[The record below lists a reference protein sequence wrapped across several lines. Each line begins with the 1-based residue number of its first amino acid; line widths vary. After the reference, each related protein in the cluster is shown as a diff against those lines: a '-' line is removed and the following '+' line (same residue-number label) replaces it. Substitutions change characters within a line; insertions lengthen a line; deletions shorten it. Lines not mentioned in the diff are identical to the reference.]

1 MTRDAAEDWDD
12 VRAYDYDLPP
22 RLIAQHPL
30 EDRTS
35 ARMLVVPRGD
45 GSVAHRHVRD
55 LPTYVRPGDAIVLN
69 DTRVVPARLVGRRAS
84 TGGKWQGLFLEAD
97 PGGFWRILSK
107 TRGRMTAGERIV
119 LFDRQAEDAIE
130 LETVER
136 RDRGEWIVRPVSDRS
151 AWEILA
157 DVGRV
162 PLPGYIRG
170 GEMGPGDEQRYQTVY
185 GRRDGAVAAPTAGLH
200 FTENL
205 LAELLGQGV
214 AIEHVTLHVGVGT
227 FRPVEAPRLSEH
239 AMHFERAELTAETA
253 ERLNAVRAQGGR
265 IIAVGTTS
273 VRTLETA
280 AASGTPASGT
290 LAAWSGETNLFI
302 RPPYEFRACDAIL
315 TNFHLPRSTLL
326 ALVYAFGGPARMR
339 AAYAT
344 AIAERYRFY
353 SYGDCML
360 IG

>member
-1 MTRDAAEDWDD
+1 MTVDAAEDWDD
-12 VRAYDYDLPP
+12 IRAYDYDLPP

-35 ARMLVVPRGD
+35 ARMMVVRRDD
-45 GSVAHRHVRD
+45 GAVAHRHVRD
-55 LPTYVRPGDAIVLN
+55 LPAYVRSGDAIVLN

-97 PGGFWRILSK
+97 ASGLWRILSK
-107 TRGRMTAGERIV
+107 TRGRLAAGERIV
-119 LFDRQAEDAIE
+119 LADRQAEDAIE

-136 RDRGEWIVRPVSDRS
+136 RERGEWIVRPLTGQS

-157 DVGRV
+157 RVGRV

-170 GEMGPGDEQRYQTVY
+170 GEMEPGDEQRYQTVY

-205 LAELLGQGV
+205 LAELQGQGV
-214 AIEHVTLHVGVGT
+214 AVEHVTLHVGIGT
-227 FRPVEAPRLSEH
+227 FRPVEALRLSEH

-253 ERLNAVRAQGGR
+253 ERLNAVRARGGR

-280 AASGTPASGT
+280 AASGTLS
-290 LAAWSGETNLFI
+290 AWSGETNLFI
-302 RPPYEFRACDAIL
+302 RLPYEFRACDAIL

-326 ALVYAFGGPARMR
+326 ALVYAFGGPDRMR
-339 AAYAT
+339 AAYTT

>member
-1 MTRDAAEDWDD
+1 MDAAEDWDD
-12 VRAYDYDLPP
+12 VRAYNYDLPP

-35 ARMLVVPRGD
+35 ARMLVVRRDD
-45 GSVAHRHVRD
+45 GGFAHRHVRD
-55 LPTYVRPGDAIVLN
+55 LPAYVQAGDAIVVN

-97 PGGFWRILSK
+97 EGGLWRILSK
-107 TRGRMTAGERIV
+107 TRGRMIAGERIV
-119 LFDRQAEDAIE
+119 LTNRQAEDAIE
-130 LETVER
+130 LETIER
-136 RDRGEWIVRPVSDRS
+136 RERGEWIVRPLSDLS
-151 AWEILA
+151 SWKLLNE
-157 DVGRV
+157 VGRV

-170 GEMGPGDEQRYQTVY
+170 GEMEPGDEQRYQTVY
-185 GRRDGAVAAPTAGLH
+185 GQKDGAVAAPTAGLH
-200 FTENL
+200 FTDEL
-205 LAELLGQGV
+205 LAELRGQGV
-214 AIEHVTLHVGVGT
+214 AIEQVTLHVGIGT
-227 FRPVEAPRLSEH
+227 FRPVEAERLSEH
-239 AMHFERAELTAETA
+239 VMHFERAELTAETA
-253 ERLNAVRAQGGR
+253 KRLNAIRANGGR

-280 AASGTPASGT
+280 AASGT

-302 RPPYEFRACDAIL
+302 RPPYQFRACDAIL

-326 ALVYAFGGPARMR
+326 ALVYAFGGPQRMR
-339 AAYAT
+339 EAYAT

-360 IG
+360 IV

>member
-1 MTRDAAEDWDD
+1 LDAAEDWDD
-12 VRAYDYDLPP
+12 VRAYDYHLPP

-30 EDRTS
+30 ADRTS
-35 ARMLVVPRGD
+35 ARMLVVGRDD

-55 LPTYVRPGDAIVLN
+55 LPAYVRAGDALVLN

-97 PGGFWRILSK
+97 TGGLWRILSK
-107 TRGRMTAGERIV
+107 TRGRLSAGERIV
-119 LFDRQAEDAIE
+119 LTSRQAEDSIE
-130 LETVER
+130 LETIER
-136 RDRGEWIVRPVSDRS
+136 RERGEWIVRPLSDRS
-151 AWEILA
+151 AWDLLSE
-157 DVGRV
+157 VGRV

-170 GEMGPGDEQRYQTVY
+170 GEMEPGDEQRYQTVY
-185 GRRDGAVAAPTAGLH
+185 GRREGAVAAPTAGLH
-200 FTENL
+200 FTD
-205 LAELLGQGV
+205 ELLTELRGQRV
-214 AIEHVTLHVGVGT
+214 TIEHVTLHVGVGT
-227 FRPVEAPRLSEH
+227 FRPVEAKRLSDH
-239 AMHFERAELTAETA
+239 VMHFERAELSEETA
-253 ERLNAVRAQGGR
+253 ERLNAVRAAGGR
-265 IIAVGTTS
+265 VIAVGTTS

-280 AASGTPASGT
+280 AASGT

-326 ALVYAFGGPARMR
+326 ALVYAFGGPDRMR
-339 AAYAT
+339 DAYAT

-360 IG
+360 IA

>member
-1 MTRDAAEDWDD
+1 MTLDAAEDWDD
-12 VRAYDYDLPP
+12 VRAYDYHLPP

-35 ARMLVVPRGD
+35 ARMLVVPRHD
-45 GSVAHRHVRD
+45 GAVAHRHVRD
-55 LPTYVRPGDAIVLN
+55 LPAYVRAGDAIVLN

-97 PGGFWRILSK
+97 AGGVWRILSK
-107 TRGRMTAGERIV
+107 TRGRLTAGERIV
-119 LFDRQAEDAIE
+119 LVDRQAEDAIE
-130 LETVER
+130 LETIER
-136 RDRGEWIVRPVSDRS
+136 RERGEWIVRPMNERS
-151 AWEILA
+151 SWDILSQI
-157 DVGRV
+157 GRV

-170 GEMGPGDEQRYQTVY
+170 GEMEPGDEQRYQTVY

-200 FTENL
+200 FTEKL
-205 LAELLGQGV
+205 LAELQGQGV
-214 AIEHVTLHVGVGT
+214 VIEHVTLHVGIGT

-239 AMHFERAELTAETA
+239 AMHFERAELAAETA

-265 IIAVGTTS
+265 IITVGTTS

-280 AASGTPASGT
+280 AASGT

-302 RPPYEFRACDAIL
+302 RPPYPFRACDAIL

-326 ALVYAFGGPARMR
+326 ALVYAFGGPERMR

-360 IG
+360 IA

>member
-1 MTRDAAEDWDD
+1 MTLDAAEEWDD
-12 VRAYDYDLPP
+12 IRAYDYDLPP

-35 ARMLVVPRGD
+35 ARMLVVRRRD
-45 GSVAHRHVRD
+45 GGMTHRHVRD
-55 LPTYVRPGDAIVLN
+55 LPAYVQAGDAIVLN

-84 TGGKWQGLFLEAD
+84 TGGKWQGLFLESD
-97 PGGFWRILSK
+97 PSGLWRILSK
-107 TRGRMTAGERIV
+107 TRGRLTPGERIV
-119 LFDRQAEDAIE
+119 LADRQAEDSIE
-130 LETVER
+130 LETIER
-136 RDRGEWIVRPVSDRS
+136 RERGEWIVRPLSDRS
-151 AWEILA
+151 AWDLLGE
-157 DVGRV
+157 VGRV

-170 GEMGPGDEQRYQTVY
+170 GEMEPSDEQRYQTVY

-200 FTENL
+200 FTEAL
-205 LAELLGQGV
+205 LAEIQGQGV
-214 AIEHVTLHVGVGT
+214 SVEHVTLHVGIGT

-239 AMHFERAELTAETA
+239 VMHFERAELSAETA
-253 ERLNAVRAQGGR
+253 ERLNAVRAAGGR

-280 AASGTPASGT
+280 AASGT

-326 ALVYAFGGPARMR
+326 ALVYAFGGPERMR
-339 AAYAT
+339 AAYA
-344 AIAERYRFY
+344 AAVVERYRFY

-360 IG
+360 IV